1 MKYRIRVKSY
11 ENGELTVL
19 VDPSERI
26 MFFYDLSQLNLKTV
40 LGLEITR
47 WYKPKT
53 SQQMRLLRKI
63 ERVIARATGNDLD
76 GVHEGLKWRA
86 CEMFPYPMDAIPF
99 TGRDEPKSAADIST
113 KEIDYLMQTAAV
125 VAGEE
130 GADIREYLRDYGEI
144 RANAKS

>member
-11 ENGELTVL
+11 ESGELTVL
-19 VDPSERI
+19 VDPIERI
-26 MFFYDLSQLNLKTV
+26 MFLYDLQQFDLKRV

-47 WYKPKT
+47 WHRPKT

-76 GVHEGLKWRA
+76 GVHEGIKWRA
-86 CEMFPYPMDAIPF
+86 VEMYPYPMLTIPF
-99 TGRDEPKSAADIST
+99 TGREEPKSAADIST
-113 KEIDYLMQTAAV
+113 KEIDYLIQTAAV

-130 GADIREYLRDYGEI
+130 GADVREYLRDYREME
-144 RANAKS
+144 KPQ